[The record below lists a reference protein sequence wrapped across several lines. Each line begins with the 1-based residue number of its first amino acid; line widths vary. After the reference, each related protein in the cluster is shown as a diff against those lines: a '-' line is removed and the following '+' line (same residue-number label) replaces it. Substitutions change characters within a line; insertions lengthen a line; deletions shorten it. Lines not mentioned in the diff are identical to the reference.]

1 MEQKGQQYK
10 NVHTI
15 LMEQAARYPDKA
27 YIINPDQGKSITFKE
42 TAEWC
47 NRIANFLSQHGL
59 QSTDRV
65 CLIGENSIET
75 LILFLAVLNYGATI
89 SPINV
94 EESKENHYYMINHAR
109 PKIVFYGEEL
119 AFDKEKF
126 KAATWIPYSYSGIG
140 NGQKDGFFASL
151 KQYRPEFN
159 NPIGDKNDL
168 AHIVFTS
175 GTTSTPKC
183 VISTREAFSYMP
195 LDTVDRLKIT
205 DKDII
210 LDYRPYNWNSPQ
222 VLSIMPGLISG
233 ATVVYAKTF
242 SRSRFDSWLKDYG
255 ITICVGVPTVINMLL
270 ERQSTL
276 HKRDLPA
283 LRFMT
288 SSTAPL
294 LIRNQLEFEQKYGI
308 PINQQAGSS
317 ETAWMAL
324 NDPADI
330 GTDKRKIGSIGKPP
344 IYKEVFIIDDTGK
357 RLKPGEEGEIIVK
370 GKSLA
375 YGYMWEDGTV
385 GKFPEDGFHTG
396 DLGYMDKDGCI
407 FITGRKK
414 NQVVRGG
421 VKISPAEITNWIM
434 EHPAVQV
441 AETIGVP
448 DKVYGE
454 DVVSFII
461 TKEGEKLTEK
471 EILEHCRK
479 KLPAFKMPKAIFFMK
494 EFPVGTTGKISKQ
507 GLLKVWEEKQGKS
520 AEGGVISYK
529 GDK

>member
-1 MEQKGQQYK
+1 
-10 NVHTI
+10 
-15 LMEQAARYPDKA
+15 
-27 YIINPDQGKSITFKE
+27 
-42 TAEWC
+42 
-47 NRIANFLSQHGL
+47 
-59 QSTDRV
+59 
-65 CLIGENSIET
+65 
-75 LILFLAVLNYGATI
+75 
-89 SPINV
+89 
-94 EESKENHYYMINHAR
+94 
-109 PKIVFYGEEL
+109 
-119 AFDKEKF
+119 
-126 KAATWIPYSYSGIG
+126 
-140 NGQKDGFFASL
+140 
-151 KQYRPEFN
+151 
-159 NPIGDKNDL
+159 
-168 AHIVFTS
+168 
-175 GTTSTPKC
+175 
-183 VISTREAFSYMP
+183 
-195 LDTVDRLKIT
+195 
-205 DKDII
+205 
-210 LDYRPYNWNSPQ
+210 
-222 VLSIMPGLISG
+222 MPGLISG